1 MGLTPEHLRAS
12 YDIYMN
18 HGNSS
23 SATVFA
29 VIDRLLK
36 MGEGNEHIVSCA
48 FGPGI
53 AIEMMMLKRLQTSPP
68 GTESP
73 GTVSSETVNS
83 ETDSSAGVGEEGGL
97 DVPTVD

>member
-1 MGLTPEHLRAS
+1 MGLTPQHLRAS
-12 YDIYMN
+12 YEIYMK

-29 VIDRLLK
+29 VIDCLLK
-36 MGEGNEHIVSCA
+36 MGEGKEHIVSCA

-53 AIEMMMLKRLQTSPP
+53 AIEMMMLKRLQISPP

-73 GTVSSETVNS
+73 GTVNS